1 MPEESEKE
9 KLKILLNHWI
19 EHNRGHAEE
28 FRQWAEKA
36 KKLGQAAVYD
46 DMMQAAQQMNKA
58 NEFLL
63 AALDR
68 ARVNVS
74 GKGLSGWKR
83 PKRTSSRRS
92 GAHRNQ

>member
-1 MPEESEKE
+1 MPDENDRK
-9 KLKILLNHWI
+9 KLRILLSHWI

-28 FRQWAEKA
+28 FRRWAEKA
-36 KKLGQAAVYD
+36 KKLGQTAVYD

-68 ARVNVS
+68 ARE
-74 GKGLSGWKR
+74 G
-83 PKRTSSRRS
+83 
-92 GAHRNQ
+92 

>member
-1 MPEESEKE
+1 MPKESERE

-19 EHNRGHAEE
+19 EHNKGHAEE

-36 KKLGQAAVYD
+36 RKLGQAAVYD

-68 ARVNVS
+68 ARE
-74 GKGLSGWKR
+74 G
-83 PKRTSSRRS
+83 
-92 GAHRNQ
+92 